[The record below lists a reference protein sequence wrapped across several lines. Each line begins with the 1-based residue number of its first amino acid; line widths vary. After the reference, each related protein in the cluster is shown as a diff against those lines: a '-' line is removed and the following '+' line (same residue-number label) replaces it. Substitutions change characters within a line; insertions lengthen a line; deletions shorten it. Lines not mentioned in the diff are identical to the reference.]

1 VKKILK
7 KVWNFFKSFFV
18 NTYRQ
23 VKGLGW
29 FLGGLA
35 ILVSGIIFYSPTIVT
50 FILYILSGNKLLLT
64 FAIGYAVWWFSP
76 AFSPALLV
84 YGSLLLAITKL
95 FYYLK
100 KRGKK
105 GVKRYGKEE
114 R

>member
-1 VKKILK
+1 MKNLLKKI
-7 KVWNFFKSFFV
+7 WNFFKSFFV
-18 NTYRQ
+18 NTYKQ

-84 YGSLLLAITKL
+84 YGSLLLAITKI

-100 KRGKK
+100 EKRKK
-105 GVKRYGKEE
+105 GVNRHGKGE